1 MRDIRVSCLAGNSG
15 AKLTADPRERLARKM
30 GIMRTIRWCAL
41 LALALPLLAA
51 DVKTGGSMM
60 IPIEGGKYN
69 VWTKRVG
76 HGATKMLTL
85 HGGPGFPHDYL
96 EPMEDFLPQNG
107 IEFYYYDQLGVGNS
121 DVPDDLSLWTVD
133 RYREEVE
140 QVRKGLGLDQF
151 ILYGHSWGGMLGMEY
166 ALAHQDHLKALII
179 SDMTAGITEY
189 EAYAQKLLAE
199 LSDADRATLKKYE
212 DAGNYDAPEYQQIMM
227 EKVYASHVL
236 RMNPW
241 PEPALRAFNKL
252 NAKIYNTMQGPN
264 EFVITGNLKEWNRF
278 NDLSRI
284 KVPTL
289 VIAGRFGTMNP
300 DDIKRMGKLIPNS
313 RVVLTDGSHLEM
325 YDDQDRYFREIV
337 KFVKEVESGKFK
349 ADKK

>member
-76 HGATKMLTL
+76 HGA
-85 HGGPGFPHDYL
+85 
-96 EPMEDFLPQNG
+96 PMEDFLPQNG

-140 QVRKGLGLDQF
+140 QVRRD
-151 ILYGHSWGGMLGMEY
+151 
-166 ALAHQDHLKALII
+166 
-179 SDMTAGITEY
+179 
-189 EAYAQKLLAE
+189 
-199 LSDADRATLKKYE
+199 
-212 DAGNYDAPEYQQIMM
+212 
-227 EKVYASHVL
+227 
-236 RMNPW
+236 
-241 PEPALRAFNKL
+241 
-252 NAKIYNTMQGPN
+252 
-264 EFVITGNLKEWNRF
+264 
-278 NDLSRI
+278 
-284 KVPTL
+284 
-289 VIAGRFGTMNP
+289 
-300 DDIKRMGKLIPNS
+300 
-313 RVVLTDGSHLEM
+313 
-325 YDDQDRYFREIV
+325 
-337 KFVKEVESGKFK
+337 
-349 ADKK
+349 